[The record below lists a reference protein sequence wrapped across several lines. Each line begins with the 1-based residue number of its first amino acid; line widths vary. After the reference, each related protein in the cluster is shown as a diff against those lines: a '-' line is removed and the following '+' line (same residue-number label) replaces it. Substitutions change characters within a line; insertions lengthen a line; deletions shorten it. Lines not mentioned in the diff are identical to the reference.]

1 MDQNYLNN
9 YFDTVWRH
17 TPYNNLNL
25 PEFSGMAL
33 LKKIKSTETVIDI
46 GCGSN
51 QFKKHLPNLIGIDP
65 AFPEA
70 DYQLTLEDFAQN
82 FDSKFNVAL
91 CLGSINFGNKDYIES
106 QVSLIT
112 NLLEPEGRI
121 YWRCNPGLKDHGTE
135 ECKYIEFYPW
145 SFEEHIRLTDVF
157 NFTLA
162 EIRWDTGNRIFAEWR
177 KK

>member
-1 MDQNYLNN
+1 
-9 YFDTVWRH
+9 
-17 TPYNNLNL
+17 
-25 PEFSGMAL
+25 MAL